1 MNVEYINPFVLSVM
15 SVFETMMGVRLSRMA
30 IYVKTGAQPAHDVSG
45 IIGLSG
51 KAVGTVVLSLSREAA
66 MRATEVLLGDRP
78 REINSDVV
86 DAVGELTNMI
96 AGGAKAQLE
105 QYAMSVS
112 LPTVITGK
120 CHAIEF
126 PTRVTPICIPFDCE
140 LGEVTVE
147 VGLAEKEAAAAGK
160 PAAAAGVA

>member
-1 MNVEYINPFVLSVM
+1 MKVEYINPFVRAVA
-15 SVFETMMGVRLSRMA
+15 SVFETMMGVRLSRQP
-30 IYVKTGAQPAHDVSG
+30 IYVKNGAQPAHEVSG

-66 MRATEVLLGDRP
+66 MRATQALLGERP
-78 REINSDVV
+78 HDLNSDVV

-105 QYAMSVS
+105 QFSMSVS

-126 PTRVTPICIPFDCE
+126 PTRVTPICIPFECE
-140 LGEVTVE
+140 LGDVTVE
-147 VGLAEKEAAAAGK
+147 VGLVELQAPVAAQ
-160 PAAAAGVA
+160 PAASVA